1 VTLGELLRSHRVRL
15 GLSQE
20 QLADRSG
27 LSVRALRDLEQDRV
41 RRPRAQSVHRLAGA
55 LRLSDTDHTQLL
67 AALTVMP
74 TGSPAT
80 GIRVRALGSLAAYA
94 NGTEIEIP
102 PTGRTLLGLLAVQS
116 HRVVSPDEIIDV
128 LWGDRPPRTCRS
140 LIHVYVRQL
149 RALLE
154 PQRARRAPAQTITL
168 APGGYRLELAAD
180 QLDVALFDHLVARA
194 GAAQATGDTDQAAA
208 LLAQALRLWRGPV
221 LADGGAWVRQHPA
234 VIALG
239 QRRLAATL
247 AYADVALEA
256 GRADPGG
263 ATHELLTALRAVT
276 PDEPLHEGLHARL
289 MLALAGTGEQAAAL
303 QVYLA
308 MRDRLADDLGIEP
321 GPELTAA
328 YLRVLRQ
335 QPGRPV
341 GAPGAGGPAETPVPA
356 QLPATVPA
364 FTGREEHLR
373 TLAAA
378 LEEADGRSTVIAAIV
393 GTAGVGKTALA
404 VHWAHQVR
412 DRFTDGQ
419 LYVNLRGYASGPP
432 LRPIE
437 ALARFLHA
445 LGIPSEA
452 VPVELHEASALFRSL
467 VADKRM
473 LILLDNANHPDQV
486 RPLLPGGSGCHVVI
500 TSRDRLAGLVARD
513 GARPL
518 SLDVLTPN
526 ESHVL
531 LGRLIGVGRVLGEL
545 TATADLAELCARLP
559 LALRIAAAN
568 IASQP
573 RHTVTTYTNQLREGN
588 RLAALV
594 VDGDEETAVRAAFD
608 LSYTALPAPAQRL
621 FRLLG
626 LAPGPDVTAEAAAAL
641 ADIDVTGAARLVDQ
655 LASANLID
663 QHVPG
668 RYGLHDLMRLYA
680 LERVTTDESD
690 DARRAA
696 RARLFDL
703 YLQRVH
709 AGARRLYDG
718 PLRLPLPP
726 SPRGPVEFRDDAAA
740 AAWMDSER
748 GNLLAAIAHAN
759 SAGPVEFAWLL
770 ADGLRGYFL
779 LRMYTVDWLT
789 AARAGLEAAETAGD
803 RHGQA
808 ATLISLGVL
817 HARLSR
823 HLDANVYLYRAL
835 DLARQADWKQAIA
848 VSLSNIGAVYVE
860 LGRLAEAAE
869 PLRESI
875 ETARGIG
882 LVYTVAAALSNRGY
896 VNLHLGRL
904 AEATAEFNEAIST
917 LDESSFRDGW
927 AQMRSNLAA
936 TCHLLGHLD
945 LALDH
950 VTAALAAHRATGNRA
965 SESVTLQ
972 VMSNI
977 LADAG
982 RLDEALS
989 VAERAVV
996 IASEAGHSRNESLA
1010 HSGLGM
1016 VKAVLGRHREA
1027 IEDAE
1032 RGLRLARATN
1042 HLHPEVIA
1050 LIALAD
1056 ARRRH
1061 GERTAAHTYAE
1072 SALNIARAAGFR
1084 VLEGQAATTL
1094 AEIHGELG
1102 QTEVALRH
1110 AEHALELHR
1119 QCQHL
1124 LGEARTQIVLARLRW
1139 DAPAQA
1145 AVHTAAATALF
1156 ERAGAPVPVELGG
1169 LPVSSAS
1176 AQSAPRQRRGSG
1188 GALVDNGRLAKEG
1201 STP

>member
-55 LRLSDTDHTQLL
+55 LRLADADQAQLL
-67 AALTVMP
+67 AALTALP
-74 TGSPAT
+74 GSPAAT
-80 GIRVRALGSLAAYA
+80 GLRVAALGSLAAYS
-94 NGTEIEIP
+94 GGVEIEIP
-102 PTGRTLLGLLAVQS
+102 PTGRALLGLLAVQS
-116 HRVVSPDEIIDV
+116 HRVVGQDEIVDV

-149 RALLE
+149 RTLLE
-154 PQRARRAPAQTITL
+154 PQRARRAPAQTIAL
-168 APGGYRLELAAD
+168 APGGYRLELSVD
-180 QLDVALFDHLVARA
+180 QLDVATFDHLVGRA
-194 GAAQATGDTDQAAA
+194 GAAQGVGDADQAEA
-208 LLAQALRLWRGPV
+208 LLGQALRLWRGPV

-234 VIALG
+234 VVALG

-247 AYADVALEA
+247 AYADVALTA
-256 GRADPGG
+256 GRPDEA
-263 ATHELLTALRAVT
+263 LVALRAVG

-289 MLALAGTGEQAAAL
+289 MLALAGSGEQATAL

-308 MRDRLADDLGIEP
+308 MRGRLADELGIEP
-321 GPELTAA
+321 GPEIAAA

-335 QPGRPV
+335 QQGRATGLAA
-341 GAPGAGGPAETPVPA
+341 GAGPAETPVPA

-373 TLAAA
+373 ALAAA
-378 LEEADGRSTVIAAIV
+378 LQEADGRSTVIAAIV

-412 DRFTDGQ
+412 DRYADGQ

-573 RHTVTTYTNQLREGN
+573 RHTVTTYTAQLREGN

-594 VDGDEETAVRAAFD
+594 VEGDEETAVRAAFD
-608 LSYTALPAPAQRL
+608 LSYRALPSPAQRL

-626 LAPGPDVTAEAAAAL
+626 LAPGPDLTAEAAAAL
-641 ADIDVTGAARLVDQ
+641 ADIDVTDAARLVDQ
-655 LASANLID
+655 LASANLLD
-663 QHVPG
+663 QPVPG

-680 LERVTTDESD
+680 LERVTAEETEP
-690 DARRAA
+690 ARAEA

-703 YLQRVH
+703 YLHRVH
-709 AGARRLYDG
+709 AAARRLYEG
-718 PLRLPLPP
+718 PLRLPLPS
-726 SPRGPVEFRDDAAA
+726 SPRGPVDFRDDAAA
-740 AAWMDSER
+740 SAWLESER
-748 GNLLAAIAHAN
+748 GNLLAAIASAN
-759 SAGPVEFAWLL
+759 AAGPTEFAWLL
-770 ADGLRGYFL
+770 ADGLRGYL
-779 LRMYTVDWLT
+779 SLRMYTVDWL
-789 AARAGLEAAETAGD
+789 AAGRVALEAAEAAGD
-803 RHGQA
+803 LRGQA
-808 ATLISLGVL
+808 ASLVSLGVL

-823 HLDANVYLYRAL
+823 LLDANVYLHRAL
-835 DLARQADWKQAIA
+835 ELARRADWTQAVA
-848 VSLSNIGAVYVE
+848 VCLSNIGGVYVE
-860 LGRLAEAAE
+860 LGRLADAAE
-869 PLRESI
+869 PLREAI
-875 ETARGIG
+875 ETARAIG
-882 LVYTVAAALSNRGY
+882 LTFTAAAALSNRAG
-896 VNLHLGRL
+896 VSLHLGRL
-904 AEATAEFNEAIST
+904 DEAVAENTEALSI
-917 LDESSFRDGW
+917 LEAAGIRDGQGEIRGNM
-927 AQMRSNLAA
+927 ADPYR
-936 TCHLLGHLD
+936 LLGRLD
-945 LALDH
+945 RAMEH
-950 VTAALAAHRATGNRA
+950 ATAALSVQQASGNRA
-965 SESVTLQ
+965 SEAMTLRTIS
-972 VMSNI
+972 MI
-977 LADAG
+977 LRDAG
-982 RLDEALS
+982 RPGEALTF
-989 VAERAVV
+989 AERAAATAAEV
-996 IASEAGHSRNESLA
+996 GHSGGEALA
-1010 HSGLGM
+1010 HAGLAA
-1016 VKAVLGRHREA
+1016 VKTALGRHREA
-1027 IEDAE
+1027 VADGE
-1032 RGLRLARATN
+1032 RALRLARASN
-1042 HLHPEVIA
+1042 HLMPEVHA
-1050 LIALAD
+1050 LVILAD

-1061 GERTAAHTYAE
+1061 GERAAALTYAT
-1072 SALNIARAAGFR
+1072 SALSIAQAAGFQL
-1084 VLEGQAATTL
+1084 LEAQAATEL
-1094 AEIHGELG
+1094 AEIHADLG
-1102 QTEVALRH
+1102 ARDAALAH
-1110 AEHALELHR
+1110 AEHAVALHR
-1119 QCQHL
+1119 ECRSA
-1124 LGEARTQIVLARLRW
+1124 LGEAWTEVVLAGLFW
-1139 DAPAQA
+1139 PDSPAEA
-1145 AVHTAAATALF
+1145 TVHAAAATALF
-1156 ERAGAPVPVELGG
+1156 ERVGAPVPADLGRWTV
-1169 LPVSSAS
+1169 PP
-1176 AQSAPRQRRGSG
+1176 QPAPRQRRGTG
-1188 GALVDNGRLAKEG
+1188 GPPVDNGRLAKEG

>member
-15 GLSQE
+15 GLSQD
-20 QLADRSG
+20 QLAERSG

-41 RRPRAQSVHRLAGA
+41 RRPRAQSVHRLAGS
-55 LRLSDTDHTQLL
+55 LLLSDAEQAHLL
-67 AALTVMP
+67 AALTAV
-74 TGSPAT
+74 PAPHPPT
-80 GIRVRALGSLAAYA
+80 GIRVTALGSLAAYSGSA
-94 NGTEIEIP
+94 EIEIP
-102 PTGRTLLGLLAVQS
+102 PTGRALLGLLAVQS
-116 HRVVSPDEIIDV
+116 HQVVGHDEIVDV
-128 LWGDRPPRTCRS
+128 LWGDHPPRTCRS

-149 RALLE
+149 RGLLE
-154 PQRARRAPAQTITL
+154 PQRARRAPAQTIAL
-168 APGGYRLELAAD
+168 APGGYRLELGVD
-180 QLDVALFDHLVARA
+180 QLDVATFDHLVGRA
-194 GAAQATGDTDQAAA
+194 GAAHGAGDLDQAEV
-208 LLAQALRLWRGPV
+208 LLARALRLWRGPV
-221 LADGGAWVRQHPA
+221 LADGGGWVRTHPA
-234 VIALG
+234 VVALG

-247 AYADVALEA
+247 AYADAALER
-256 GRADPGG
+256 GRAD
-263 ATHELLTALRAVT
+263 EVLVALRAVA
-276 PDEPLHEGLHARL
+276 PDEPLHEGLHSRL

-303 QVYLA
+303 QVYLT
-308 MRDRLADDLGIEP
+308 MRARLAEDLGIEP
-321 GPELTAA
+321 GPELAEA

-335 QPGRPV
+335 QQGRP
-341 GAPGAGGPAETPVPA
+341 GAAAGGPAGTGPAETPVPA
-356 QLPATVPA
+356 QLPATVA
-364 FTGREEHLR
+364 DFTGREEHLGA
-373 TLAAA
+373 LAAA
-378 LEEADGRSTVIAAIV
+378 LEEANGRSTVIAAIV

-412 DRFTDGQ
+412 DRYADGQ
-419 LYVNLRGYASGPP
+419 LYVNLRGYANGPP

-545 TATADLAELCARLP
+545 TATADLAELCAWLP

-594 VDGDEETAVRAAFD
+594 VAGDEETAVRAAFD

-641 ADIDVTGAARLVDQ
+641 ADIDVTEAARMVDQ
-655 LASANLID
+655 LASANLLD

-680 LERVTTDESD
+680 VERATAEETDG
-690 DARRAA
+690 ARADA

-718 PLRLPLPP
+718 PLRLALPP
-726 SPRGPVEFRDDAAA
+726 SPRGGVEFRDDASAS
-740 AAWMDSER
+740 AWLDAER
-748 GNLLAAIAHAN
+748 GNLMAAIAHAH
-759 SAGPVEFAWLL
+759 SEGPPEFAWLL

-779 LRMYTVDWLT
+779 LRMYTVDWLA
-789 AARAGLEAAETAGD
+789 AARAGLEAAEAAGD
-803 RHGQA
+803 LRGQA
-808 ATLISLGVL
+808 ASLVSLGVL
-817 HARLSR
+817 HARMSR
-823 HLDANVYLYRAL
+823 HLDANVHLYGAL
-835 DLARQADWKQAIA
+835 DLARRAGWLQAVA

-875 ETARGIG
+875 ETAREIG
-882 LVYTVAAALSNRGY
+882 LTYTAAAALSNRGY

-904 AEATAEFNEAIST
+904 AEAMADFNESVST
-917 LDESSFRDGW
+917 LETAGLRDGRG
-927 AQMRSNLAA
+927 QVRGNLGE
-936 TCHLLGHLD
+936 TCHMLGHLEM
-945 LALDH
+945 ALEH
-950 VTAALAAHRATGNRA
+950 ITASLAAHRSSGNRA
-965 SESVTLQ
+965 SESVTLR
-972 VMSNI
+972 VMSRV

-982 RLDEALS
+982 RLGEALA
-989 VAERAVV
+989 VAERAVTT
-996 IASEAGHSRNESLA
+996 AAEAGHTRNEALA
-1010 HSGLGM
+1010 HCALGA
-1016 VKAVLGRHREA
+1016 VKAALGRHREA
-1027 IEDAE
+1027 VEDSE

-1042 HLHPEVIA
+1042 HLHPEVVA
-1050 LIALAD
+1050 LVVLAD

-1061 GERTAAHTYAE
+1061 GERAAAQTYAD
-1072 SALNIARAAGFR
+1072 SALTIARAAGFR
-1084 VLEGQAATTL
+1084 VLEAQAVTTL
-1094 AEIHGELG
+1094 AEIHDELG
-1102 QTEVALRH
+1102 QAEVALEH
-1110 AEHALELHR
+1110 AERALALHR
-1119 QCQHL
+1119 DCGHM
-1124 LGEARTQIVLARLRW
+1124 LGEARTQTVLARLHLP
-1139 DAPAQA
+1139 DTPARA
-1145 AVHTAAATALF
+1145 AVHAAAATALF
-1156 ERAGAPVPVELGG
+1156 ERAGAPVPGELREGWD
-1169 LPVSSAS
+1169 SAS
-1176 AQSAPRQRRGSG
+1176 AQPAPRQRRGPAG
-1188 GALVDNGRLAKEG
+1188 PAVDNGRLAKEG

>member
-55 LRLSDTDHTQLL
+55 LRLADADQAQLL
-67 AALTVMP
+67 AALTTLPGSPTP
-74 TGSPAT
+74 TGL
-80 GIRVRALGSLAAYA
+80 RVAALGSLAAYSGGA
-94 NGTEIEIP
+94 EIEIP
-102 PTGRTLLGLLAVQS
+102 PTGRALLGLLAVQS
-116 HRVVSPDEIIDV
+116 HRVVGQDEIVDV

-154 PQRARRAPAQTITL
+154 PQRARRAPAQTIAL
-168 APGGYRLELAAD
+168 APGGYRLELGVD
-180 QLDVALFDHLVARA
+180 QLDVATFDHLVGRA
-194 GAAQATGDTDQAAA
+194 GAAQGAGDVNQAEA
-208 LLAQALRLWRGPV
+208 LLGQALRLWRGPV

-234 VIALG
+234 VVALG

-256 GRADPGG
+256 GRPDEA
-263 ATHELLTALRAVT
+263 LVALRAVA

-289 MLALAGTGEQAAAL
+289 MLALAGSGEQATSL

-308 MRDRLADDLGIEP
+308 MRGRLADELGIEP
-321 GPELTAA
+321 GPELAAA

-335 QPGRPV
+335 QQGRPS
-341 GAPGAGGPAETPVPA
+341 GRPAGGGPAETPVPA

-373 TLAAA
+373 ALAAA
-378 LEEADGRSTVIAAIV
+378 LQEADGRSTVIAAIV

-404 VHWAHQVR
+404 VHWSHQVR
-412 DRFTDGQ
+412 DRYTDGQ

-452 VPVELHEASALFRSL
+452 VPVELQEASALFRSL

-573 RHTVTTYTNQLREGN
+573 RHTVTTYTAQLREGN

-594 VDGDEETAVRAAFD
+594 VEGDEETAVRAAFD
-608 LSYTALPAPAQRL
+608 LSYRALPAPAQRL

-626 LAPGPDVTAEAAAAL
+626 LAPGPDLTAEAAAAL
-641 ADIDVTGAARLVDQ
+641 ADIDVTDAARLVDQ
-655 LASANLID
+655 LASANLLD
-663 QHVPG
+663 QPVPG

-680 LERVTTDESD
+680 LERVTAEETEP
-690 DARRAA
+690 ARAEA
-696 RARLFDL
+696 RARLFHL
-703 YLQRVH
+703 YLHRVH
-709 AGARRLYDG
+709 AAARRLYEG
-718 PLRLPLPP
+718 PLRLPLPS
-726 SPRGPVEFRDDAAA
+726 SPPGPVDFRDDAAA
-740 AAWMDSER
+740 SAWLDSER
-748 GNLLAAIAHAN
+748 GNLLAAIVSAN
-759 SAGPVEFAWLL
+759 AAGPTEFAWLL
-770 ADGLRGYFL
+770 ADGLRGYFS
-779 LRMYTVDWLT
+779 LRMYTVDWLA
-789 AARAGLEAAETAGD
+789 AARAGLEAAEGAGD
-803 RHGQA
+803 ERGQA
-808 ATLISLGVL
+808 ASLISLGVL

-823 HLDANVYLYRAL
+823 LLDANVYLHRAL
-835 DLARQADWKQAIA
+835 DLARRADWKQAVA
-848 VSLSNIGAVYVE
+848 VSQSNIGAVYVE

-869 PLRESI
+869 PLREAI
-875 ETARGIG
+875 ETARAIG
-882 LVYTVAAALSNRGY
+882 LTFTAAAALSNRGF
-896 VNLHLGRL
+896 VSFHLGRL
-904 AEATAEFNEAIST
+904 EDALAENNEALSI
-917 LDESSFRDGW
+917 LEAAGIGGNGHAEIRG
-927 AQMRSNLAA
+927 NLAD
-936 TCHLLGHLD
+936 LYRLVGRLD
-945 LALDH
+945 RAMEH
-950 VTAALAAHRATGNRA
+950 ATAALAAQQAYGNRA
-965 SESVTLQ
+965 SEAMTLR
-972 VMSNI
+972 VMSMI
-977 LADAG
+977 LRDAG
-982 RLDEALS
+982 RLDEGLT
-989 VAERAVV
+989 VAERAVSAAAEV
-996 IASEAGHSRNESLA
+996 GYGGGEALTFAGLA
-1010 HSGLGM
+1010 A
-1016 VKAVLGRHREA
+1016 VKTALGRHREA
-1027 IEDAE
+1027 VADGE
-1032 RGLRLARATN
+1032 RALRLARASN
-1042 HLHPEVIA
+1042 LLYPEVHTLVI
-1050 LIALAD
+1050 LAD
-1056 ARRRH
+1056 ARRQH
-1061 GERTAAHTYAE
+1061 GERAAALTYAN
-1072 SALNIARAAGFR
+1072 SALSIAKAAGFGL
-1084 VLEGQAATTL
+1084 LEAQALLEL
-1094 AEIHGELG
+1094 AEIHADQG
-1102 QTEVALRH
+1102 TRDAALAH
-1110 AEHALELHR
+1110 AQHALALHR
-1119 QCQHL
+1119 ECRSA
-1124 LGEARTQIVLARLRW
+1124 LGEAWTEVVLAQLHW
-1139 DAPAQA
+1139 PDSLDQA
-1145 AVHTAAATALF
+1145 TVHAAAATALF
-1156 ERAGAPVPVELGG
+1156 ERVGAPVPAILGRWTE
-1169 LPVSSAS
+1169 PP
-1176 AQSAPRQRRGSG
+1176 QPAPRQRRGAG
-1188 GALVDNGRLAKEG
+1188 GPAVDNGRLAKEG

>member
-41 RRPRAQSVHRLAGA
+41 RRPRAQSAHRLAGA
-55 LRLSDTDHTQLL
+55 LRLTDSDRAQLL
-67 AALTVMP
+67 AALTLA
-74 TGSPAT
+74 PAASSRW
-80 GIRVRALGSLAAYA
+80 GVRVIALGSLAAYS
-94 NGTEIEIP
+94 GSVEIEIP
-102 PTGRTLLGLLAVQS
+102 PTGRALLGLLAVQS
-116 HRVVSPDEIIDV
+116 HRVVGHDEIVDV
-128 LWGDRPPRTCRS
+128 LWGDCPPRTCRS

-149 RALLE
+149 RTLME
-154 PQRARRAPAQTITL
+154 PQRARRAPAQTIAL
-168 APGGYRLELAAD
+168 APGGYRLELGVD
-180 QLDVALFDHLVARA
+180 QLDVETFDHLVGRA
-194 GAAQATGDTDQAAA
+194 GAAQGAGDVDQAEA
-208 LLAQALRLWRGPV
+208 LLARALRLWRGPV

-234 VIALG
+234 VVGLG

-247 AYADVALEA
+247 AYADIALDG
-256 GRADPGG
+256 GRAEE
-263 ATHELLTALRAVT
+263 ALAALRAVA
-276 PDEPLHEGLHARL
+276 PDEQLHEGLHARL
-289 MLALAGTGEQAAAL
+289 MLALAGSGEQAAAL
-303 QVYLA
+303 QAYLGL
-308 MRDRLADDLGIEP
+308 RERLAEELGIEP
-321 GPELTAA
+321 GPELAA
-328 YLRVLRQ
+328 AHLRVLRQ
-335 QPGRPV
+335 HQGRAAGPAT
-341 GAPGAGGPAETPVPA
+341 GAGPAETPVPA

-378 LEEADGRSTVIAAIV
+378 LEEADARSTVIAAIV

-404 VHWAHQVR
+404 VHWAHLVR
-412 DRFTDGQ
+412 DRFADGQ

-452 VPVELHEASALFRSL
+452 VPVEVHEASALFRSL
-467 VADKRM
+467 VADRRM

-486 RPLLPGGSGCHVVI
+486 RPLLPGGSGCHVII

-573 RHTVTTYTNQLREGN
+573 RHTVTTYTNLLREGN

-594 VDGDEETAVRAAFD
+594 VVGDEETAVRAAFD
-608 LSYTALPAPAQRL
+608 LSYRALPAPAQRQ

-641 ADIDVTGAARLVDQ
+641 ADIDVIEAARLVDQ
-655 LASANLID
+655 LASANLLD

-680 LERVTTDESD
+680 LERVTAEETDET
-690 DARRAA
+690 RRRA
-696 RARLFDL
+696 RARLFDQ

-726 SPRGPVEFRDDAAA
+726 SPRGPVEFRDDASAS
-740 AAWMDSER
+740 AWLDAER
-748 GNLLAAIAHAN
+748 GNLLAAIANAN
-759 SAGPVEFAWLL
+759 AEGPPGFAWQI
-770 ADGLRGYFL
+770 ADGLRGYFVM
-779 LRMYTVDWLT
+779 RMYTVDWLA
-789 AARAGLEAAETAGD
+789 AARAGLEAAEGAD
-803 RHGQA
+803 DLRGQA
-808 ATLISLGVL
+808 ASLISLGVL
-817 HARLSR
+817 HAHLSR
-823 HLDANVYLYRAL
+823 HLDANEYLYRAL
-835 DLARQADWKQAIA
+835 DLARRAGWRQAVA
-848 VSLSNIGAVYVE
+848 VSLSNIGAVYLE

-875 ETARGIG
+875 ETAREIG
-882 LVYTVAAALSNRGY
+882 LTFTAAAALSNRGF

-904 AEATAEFNEAIST
+904 VEGAAEFTEA
-917 LDESSFRDGW
+917 LDAMGAAGFRDGREQVR
-927 AQMRSNLAA
+927 ANLGE
-936 TCHLLGHLD
+936 TCYLLGHLD
-945 LALDH
+945 IAMEH
-950 VTAALAAHRATGNRA
+950 VTATVGTHRALGNRTAESSTLRLMAEVLAA
-965 SESVTLQ
+965 
-972 VMSNI
+972 
-977 LADAG
+977 AG
-982 RLDEALS
+982 KLDEALA
-989 VAERAVV
+989 VAERAVA
-996 IASEAGHSRNESLA
+996 ASAEARHSRNEAVALA
-1010 HSGLGM
+1010 TLGAI
-1016 VKAVLGRHREA
+1016 KARLGRHREA
-1027 IEDAE
+1027 VEDSE

-1042 HLHPEVIA
+1042 HLHPEVVA
-1050 LIALAD
+1050 LVVLAD

-1061 GERTAAHTYAE
+1061 GERAAAQTYAE
-1072 SALNIARAAGFR
+1072 SALTIARAAGFR
-1084 VLEGQAATTL
+1084 MLEAQAATTL
-1094 AEIHGELG
+1094 AEIHADLGE
-1102 QTEVALRH
+1102 TDVARDH
-1110 AEHALELHR
+1110 AERALELHR
-1119 QCQHL
+1119 DCRHV
-1124 LGEARTQIVLARLRW
+1124 LGEARTQVVLARLCW
-1139 DAPAQA
+1139 PDASAQA
-1145 AVHTAAATALF
+1145 AVHAAAATALY
-1156 ERAGAPVPVELGG
+1156 ERAGAPVPSGLGNG
-1169 LPVSSAS
+1169 GASAS
-1176 AQSAPRQRRGSG
+1176 AQPTPRQRQAPGVVP
-1188 GALVDNGRLAKEG
+1188 VDNGDLAKEG